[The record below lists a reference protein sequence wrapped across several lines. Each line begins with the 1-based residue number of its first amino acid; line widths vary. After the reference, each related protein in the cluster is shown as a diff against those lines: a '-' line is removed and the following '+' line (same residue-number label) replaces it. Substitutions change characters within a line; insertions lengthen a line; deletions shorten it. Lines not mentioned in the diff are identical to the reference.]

1 MSYQLSACTQLKADS
16 SQLKTTISLPK
27 CYITMDLSEIDL
39 IIEMAEEGMQHAMDH
54 LQHELVKIR
63 TGKAN
68 ASMLN
73 GIMVNYHG
81 SPTPLKQIANISADD
96 ARTIVIQPWEKNV
109 LGTIEKALFEA
120 ALGITPQNDGQ
131 IIRLT
136 IPPSTEER
144 RREFVKKA
152 KHAGEESKIGIRT
165 ARREAME
172 EVRKA
177 VKNGFPED
185 IGKKKED
192 EIQNLTNRYVEKV
205 DKILDMKEKEIMT
218 V

>member
-1 MSYQLSACTQLKADS
+1 
-16 SQLKTTISLPK
+16 
-27 CYITMDLSEIDL
+27 MDLSEIDL

-54 LQHELVKIR
+54 LTHELIKIR

-68 ASMLN
+68 VSMLN
-73 GIMVNYHG
+73 GVMVNYHG

-109 LGTIEKALFEA
+109 LGSIEKALFEA

-152 KHAGEESKIGIRT
+152 KLAGEESKIGVRT

-185 IGKKKED
+185 IGKKKEE
-192 EIQNLTNRYVEKV
+192 EIQTLTNRYVEKV
-205 DKILDMKEKEIMT
+205 DKILEAKEKEIMT